1 MKMKSLLIV
10 CLVGMVSGMGGA
22 FIYEC
27 LLKEAEGFQSLAKEE
42 ATPVRDWARY
52 DVPKATEDKVTHQP
66 LKPAMSEALQD
77 DFAYASANSTNSVV
91 YIKTRSNVNYR
102 RRSWMDMFF
111 DEMAPQVAVSSGS
124 GVIYSKDGF
133 IVTNHHVIE
142 DAEVIEVIH
151 NKRSY
156 EAEVVG
162 MDPSTDLA
170 VLKINANNLPNITLG
185 SSRDLKVGEWV
196 LAVGNPFNLTS
207 TVTAGI
213 VSAKGREINI
223 LKTNFPIESFIQTD
237 AAINPG
243 NSGGALVDR
252 QGKLVG
258 INTAILSRTGSY
270 AGYGFAVPIDIVR
283 KAVDDIIKY
292 GEVQKAYFGGEIV
305 DLTPEIANRLDA
317 DNLEG
322 VIIGTLQSNSAAEE
336 AGLRKDDIILKVD
349 GLIINTRSDFEEYLS
364 YLYPGDEI
372 NVIYKRNNK
381 INSTR
386 VKLTNQEG
394 TTSIIKKEIIHMDD
408 LGADFELVPKVER
421 DLLKIDNG
429 IRVRNIQNGFFKQ
442 LGIEEGFIITGI
454 NGRPVNN
461 PEELARILQSIR
473 GRVRIEGVSKKGVR
487 GYYSYYF

>member
-1 MKMKSLLIV
+1 V
-10 CLVGMVSGMGGA
+10 
-22 FIYEC
+22 
-27 LLKEAEGFQSLAKEE
+27 
-42 ATPVRDWARY
+42 
-52 DVPKATEDKVTHQP
+52 
-66 LKPAMSEALQD
+66 
-77 DFAYASANSTNSVV
+77 
-91 YIKTRSNVNYR
+91 
-102 RRSWMDMFF
+102 
-111 DEMAPQVAVSSGS
+111 
-124 GVIYSKDGF
+124 
-133 IVTNHHVIE
+133 
-142 DAEVIEVIH
+142 
-151 NKRSY
+151 
-156 EAEVVG
+156 
-162 MDPSTDLA
+162 
-170 VLKINANNLPNITLG
+170 PNITLG

-270 AGYGFAVPIDIVR
+270 AGYGFAVPVDIVR

-292 GEVQKAYFGGEIV
+292 GEVQKAFFGGEVV
-305 DLTPEIANRLDA
+305 DLTPEIATKLNA

-322 VIIGTLQSNSAAEE
+322 VVIGTLQRNSAAEE
-336 AGLRKDDIILKVD
+336 AGLEREDIILEVD
-349 GLIINTRSDFEEYLS
+349 GLTINTRSDFEEYLS

-372 NVIYKRNNK
+372 NVVYKRNNK

-394 TTSIIKKEIIHMDD
+394 TTGIIKKEIIHMDD

-429 IRVRNIQNGFFKQ
+429 IRVRNIQSGFFKQ